1 MVFRMRLITLL
12 MFLLASV
19 CDASAQSFFGTA
31 PAKTVVCNNTTAE
44 AVPAN
49 CLWITLPLTAK
60 WYNND
65 TPPANIVRIGD
76 RVFIG
81 DAVNYTALST
91 GACGT
96 DWFSNWQA
104 TTSNGCA
111 PYINF
116 SQVLISS
123 GGDGQHPRSD
133 TALHV
138 MAQSKN
144 QNASQLQT
152 TALIAHVVN
161 NNTTQAVGAWTFYG
175 ECHLLINNGG
185 GCIGMEFDT
194 RTMVDVSGNPNPFQQ
209 SVIVGFQNA
218 CGAGVT
224 PTGFDCGI
232 AHQIINNPSKWR
244 AGLIIANNSI
254 ANGFNGVP
262 NAISMPTTYRIQW
275 FSNSTTVLAGV
286 YAGAG
291 GNLNL
296 DGANLVSNGNAGVS
310 CNAGIN
316 VGSFRSVNGLVTAC

>member
-1 MVFRMRLITLL
+1 MRYILIILFVLT
-12 MFLLASV
+12 SV
-19 CDASAQSFFGTA
+19 CESSAQFPGTA
-31 PAKTVVCNNTTAE
+31 PSKTVVCNNTTAE

-49 CLWITLPLTAK
+49 CLWVTLPLTAK
-60 WYNND
+60 WYDND
-65 TPPANIVRIGD
+65 TPRANNFRIGD
-76 RVFIG
+76 RLFIG

-152 TALIAHVVN
+152 TGLIAHAVN
-161 NNTTQAVGAWTFYG
+161 NNSGQATSAWTFYG
-175 ECHLLINNGG
+175 ECHQLVSNGG

-194 RTMVDVSGNPNPFQQ
+194 RTMVDISGSPDPFQQ
-209 SVIVGFQNA
+209 SVIIGFQNA

-224 PTGFDCGI
+224 PTGFECGI
-232 AHQIINNPSKWR
+232 AHQIIQNPTKWR
-244 AGLIIANNSI
+244 AGLVIHNGSI
-254 ANGFNGVP
+254 ATAAGGVI
-262 NAISMPTTYRIQW
+262 NAVTMPTTYRITW
-275 FSNSTTVLAGV
+275 YSGTASLSASI
-286 YAGAG
+286 YAGG
-291 GNLNL
+291 SGNINL
-296 DGANLVSNGNAGVS
+296 DAPNLVTNGNSGVS